1 MYNNPV
7 TSDGGVMK
15 FTNIKE
21 IKKYFNYLDE
31 DINGLRLKIIK
42 ERNLYHPDKT
52 GGDFLDE
59 NQKEKY
65 FICQEAIDFVE
76 NYKLE
81 YIDQKS
87 DIEKIIEQNQI
98 LIEKQNKAKI
108 MEQNLKSYNNSMK
121 SSCDKVIA
129 RYKLRYNIPKI
140 TSSGVLGILTFVLA
154 FPKSIENNIFFKDL
168 LLEPNV
174 KFSIALIWVYI
185 LVITVLLWYIAWRKE
200 NRLKEFVDYL
210 SMEGVQNNLFS
221 NFIKDKLQDK
231 SRFTKED
238 FVVYAM
244 NEISYRKRFKGINSM
259 EFHDIF
265 YNIAGII
272 FAKAE
277 DKEIIEQIN
286 TKSLIDEYVVL

>member
-185 LVITVLLWYIAWRKE
+185 LVITVLLWYIALRKE
-200 NRLKEFVDYL
+200 NRFKEFVDYL

>member
-108 MEQNLKSYNNSMK
+108 MEQNLRSYNNSMK

>member
-1 MYNNPV
+1 
-7 TSDGGVMK
+7 MK

-200 NRLKEFVDYL
+200 NRFKEFVDYL

>member
-200 NRLKEFVDYL
+200 NRFKEFVDYL

>member
-1 MYNNPV
+1 
-7 TSDGGVMK
+7 MK

-108 MEQNLKSYNNSMK
+108 MEQNLRSYNNSMK